1 MDVQKSIRKGI
12 DTVRS
17 AVSTVSNTLNNMRP
31 KKKFG
36 PLAVMPSVRGQN
48 TGSEIKHRDYSQ
60 RGGKKGGK
68 KTKRNMRKRGTQ
80 KRR

>member
-1 MDVQKSIRKGI
+1 MSKSNTENKKSIRKSLRKGI
-12 DTVRS
+12 ETVRS
-17 AVSTVSNTLNNMRP
+17 AVSTVSNILNNMRP
-31 KKKFG
+31 KKRYGKTAFFNN
-36 PLAVMPSVRGQN
+36 PVKCTSC
-48 TGSEIKHRDYSQ
+48 